1 MIFKDYYKILG
12 LDSSKATNEEIKQA
26 YREQAKKFHP
36 DINGNKFSEER
47 FKDINEAYRVLSDSS
62 SKRKYDR
69 MWTNHIGKKKN
80 FEESKRSEG
89 SLVSDFFMM
98 FFGQGKNKE
107 ENEEKSVKKKKVPAK
122 GESGQSRTAIRAA
135 EITAQKLAAVRDGL
149 DVRLVIN
156 DFDVSLANLGVRA
169 GLLEMIDECSVRC
182 VGVYPHDDRLPAAQ
196 DKGVLLGEGIT
207 SVAARNTAAR
217 LLGDSVPLFRGLDR
231 LRSKIRL

>member
-1 MIFKDYYKILG
+1 MRTSPNVPRRVMSPVPISPPSVHVQMPYVNSSG
-12 LDSSKATNEEIKQA
+12 LYSHVDSPLSAYHESVSRFVTANPVAWSGCQAWRNGLSRASAATVQSNCSWLPNVPLVASSERCATSGNIVEIRRA
-26 YREQAKKFHP
+26 EYSA
-36 DINGNKFSEER
+36 G
-47 FKDINEAYRVLSDSS
+47 
-62 SKRKYDR
+62 
-69 MWTNHIGKKKN
+69 T
-80 FEESKRSEG
+80 
-89 SLVSDFFMM
+89 
-98 FFGQGKNKE
+98 
-107 ENEEKSVKKKKVPAK
+107 SVI
-122 GESGQSRTAIRAA
+122 SGQSRTAIRAA